1 MEPRAPADVDAHDEA
16 GLREMLR
23 AGIRATDADHP
34 DEAERLFRRV
44 LDATRGVGGKIER
57 LACSHMVTFFTRQGR
72 DLELLVF
79 ARRHVE
85 LSVASQ
91 DTEDVCYAL
100 AGLTY
105 AYANLEDWGRFDAAA
120 VRLEHAL
127 DMQDSP
133 WTPRLRRA
141 LFRAR
146 ANRALAAD
154 DVEGA
159 RQAVGLAHFVDPGE
173 SESVFERRAALLIE
187 TEIALRKGS
196 PELACEALDRVA
208 ELGAAG
214 GADALDAARL
224 AAVCASELKGSVA
237 AAAVISC
244 TLDLLESPGV
254 GRNGTAARLRCAQQL
269 GDLASTRCE
278 APDLAKRAYD
288 VAASVVLLRGAE
300 MERAVQMLPELS
312 VARHDDFDALAAH
325 RARFAKQQGE
335 IRDAVA
341 RLLQR
346 RLAAGDVP
354 HWSREPGRDVT
365 DICAWCL
372 RVRLVDGTMLPVG
385 HYLNKDAGLR
395 LNHAICPE
403 CEKRVVAEDGAAA

>member
-1 MEPRAPADVDAHDEA
+1 
-16 GLREMLR
+16 
-23 AGIRATDADHP
+23 
-34 DEAERLFRRV
+34 
-44 LDATRGVGGKIER
+44 
-57 LACSHMVTFFTRQGR
+57 MVTFFTRHGR

-85 LSVASQ
+85 LSVAAR
-91 DTEDVCYAL
+91 DPEDVSHAL

-105 AYANLEDWGRFDAAA
+105 AYANLEDWDRFEASAA
-120 VRLEHAL
+120 RFEHAL
-127 DMQDSP
+127 ELQDAP
-133 WTPRLRRA
+133 WVPRLKRA

-146 ANRALAAD
+146 ADRALAAG

-159 RQAVGLAHFVDPGE
+159 REAVGLAHCVDPGE
-173 SESVFERRAALLIE
+173 SESAFERRAALLIE
-187 TEIALRKGS
+187 TEIALRKAQ

-208 ELGAAG
+208 ELGATG
-214 GADALDAARL
+214 GAGALDAARL
-224 AAVCASELKGSVA
+224 AAVCAFELKGSVA

-312 VARHDDFDALAAH
+312 VARHDDFDALSAH

-346 RLAAGDVP
+346 RIAAGDVP

-365 DICAWCL
+365 DVCAWCL
-372 RVRLVDGTMLPVG
+372 RVRLADGTMLPVG